1 MASDWVVGLSIAEVL
16 LCLMLMRGPISVIRR
31 TIILVEQIFLIG
43 DTAQLLFQDLNNNI
57 VYFTWYLVCFS
68 MILLCVERT
77 LATLYR
83 TNFSKVVNRPKICI
97 TVVVSV
103 VMSSFALAFWNQN
116 ISVHY
121 VQIGTFL
128 LTTPIFIVLYRK
140 NRQWRSTKLSRT
152 LAMKCEY
159 VHNMDGIRSVLP
171 FLFVINV
178 ASIARVV
185 LVLCLGND
193 AHHGQDN
200 AGLIS
205 HVYGLI
211 VSLESLFAPLPIL
224 LNNYYV
230 KKSQQLQIRR
240 IVNRDVQAERD
251 ISFINLGTQWGMGK
265 LQTPSISQF
274 SVSSAGTAETS
285 M

>member
-1 MASDWVVGLSIAEVL
+1 MASDWVVGLSIAEFVFYIL
-16 LCLMLMRGPISVIRR
+16 AMISTISAVVPNAYARPDKRDSADYNSRR
-31 TIILVEQIFLIG
+31 TNLPHRRHSAATVPGPQ
-43 DTAQLLFQDLNNNI
+43 QQYRLLHL
-57 VYFTWYLVCFS
+57 
-68 MILLCVERT
+68 
-77 LATLYR
+77 
-83 TNFSKVVNRPKICI
+83 
-97 TVVVSV
+97 